1 MFTIGGSSRGELARV
16 GRGNDPGG
24 FLGGRFTL
32 VIYYVFV
39 TFQKNRILLQS
50 LPSGAPL
57 GSILVSFWLHF
68 GTLLGHFGSLWAPY
82 GNLWDTLGSLWH
94 AFSLFGSKLA
104 PFTVLDELAG
114 SFFDTFPH
122 FFMKFIAYVQ

>member
-1 MFTIGGSSRGELARV
+1 MFTIGGSSRGESARV
-16 GRGNDPGG
+16 GRDYDPGG

-32 VIYYVFV
+32 VKYDGFI

-57 GSILVSFWLHF
+57 GSILVPFWLHF

-104 PFTVLDELAG
+104 PFTILHELAG
-114 SFFDTFPH
+114 SFFETFLH
-122 FFMKFIAYVQ
+122 FF

>member
-1 MFTIGGSSRGELARV
+1 MTLADSSEVDLHV
-16 GRGNDPGG
+16 
-24 FLGGRFTL
+24 

-57 GSILVSFWLHF
+57 GSILVPFWLHF

-94 AFSLFGSKLA
+94 ACSLFGSKLA

-114 SFFDTFPH
+114 SFYDTFSH
-122 FFMKFIAYVQ
+122 VFLKFIAYVQ